1 MALQTEVLRLPDLQ
15 RINLGPDDVSDL
27 RTLSTRRLALS
38 GDGSHLY
45 IAEQAGKGIRLRV
58 RSEGSTHHLDQPFAG
73 DSPKCAGNQMSKMVL
88 SLDDRYLAL
97 GSLNCIVIL
106 DALTLQPLKSRQL
119 GINLVTGMLFRRDGV
134 LIFSTRE
141 ARSEGPS
148 GIEAWDWRT
157 NNTLTTVYPPVEGQ
171 SRPTWELIQ
180 SADGERIAMLSRA
193 VPATL
198 AICDRDLHE
207 LGRLPL
213 QVESASKEDT
223 IGVALSPD
231 GRRAVTVSRL
241 NTNVQL
247 WDTDRFSL
255 LLNLPDT
262 DGHTPAVGFT
272 RFGQIIAGR
281 WSGGVT
287 IWDSGYPFPPTP
299 R

>member
-1 MALQTEVLRLPDLQ
+1 
-15 RINLGPDDVSDL
+15 
-27 RTLSTRRLALS
+27 
-38 GDGSHLY
+38 
-45 IAEQAGKGIRLRV
+45 
-58 RSEGSTHHLDQPFAG
+58 
-73 DSPKCAGNQMSKMVL
+73 MVL
-88 SLDDRYLAL
+88 SLDDRYLAV
-97 GSLNCIVIL
+97 GSVNCIVIL
-106 DALTLQPLKSRQL
+106 DALTLEPLASRQL
-119 GINLVTGMLFRRDGV
+119 GINLVTGVLFRRDGV

-141 ARSEGPS
+141 ARSDGPS
-148 GIEAWDWRT
+148 GVEAWDWRA
-157 NNTLTTVYPPVEGQ
+157 NKTLTTVYPPVEGQ

-193 VPATL
+193 FPATL
-198 AICDRDLHE
+198 AVCDRDLHE

-231 GRRAVTVSRL
+231 GKRAVTVSRL

-247 WDTDRFSL
+247 WDTVRFSL

-262 DGHTPAVGFT
+262 DGHTSTVGFT

-287 IWDSGYPFPPTP
+287 IWDSGYPIPPAS